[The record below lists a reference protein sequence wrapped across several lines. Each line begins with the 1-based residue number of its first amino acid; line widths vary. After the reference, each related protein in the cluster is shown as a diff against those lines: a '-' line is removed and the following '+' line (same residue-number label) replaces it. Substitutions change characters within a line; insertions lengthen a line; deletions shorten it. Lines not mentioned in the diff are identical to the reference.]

1 MRGPGNAGTAG
12 TVARHTVGCPRRLL
26 DLTLYLFRF
35 LNLSQ
40 TVPAPTGVF

>member
-1 MRGPGNAGTAG
+1 MRGPGNANGGDAR
-12 TVARHTVGCPRRLL
+12 ARHTVGCPRRLL